1 MEEEKQGQT
10 EGQGTPQQPE
20 APPPI
25 EVAPRTSGLA
35 IASLVLGILG
45 LFLCVTAPIGLILG
59 IIAITQINR
68 DPERITGRALAIA
81 GVIVSGIIMFFSI
94 FLAAILFPVFQK
106 ARERA
111 QQSQCLNNVK
121 QLSVSM
127 QMYLSDWRDAYPP
140 TGRWNE
146 AVSPYYRRSEIL
158 VCPRVKPAEPSYAM
172 NDRLAGRLARDV
184 KYAASTVS
192 LFESV
197 PGPNR
202 AGGPELLPAPPR
214 HSSGHS
220 VGYVDGHAETRRTEE
235 LNKEYWDP
243 TAETEIQETTQSDDM
258 SGG

>member
-127 QMYLSDWRDAYPP
+127 QMYLTDWDAYPP
-140 TGRWNE
+140 VGRWND
-146 AVSPYYRRSEIL
+146 AVQPYFRRPEVM

-172 NDRLAGRLARDV
+172 NERLSGRLSKDV
-184 KYAASTVS
+184 KSPASTIS

-220 VGYVDGHAETRRTEE
+220 VGYVDGHAMTVNTEDVKTH
-235 LNKEYWDP
+235 NWNP
-243 TAETEIQETTQSDDM
+243 AASFTQPLPSEGM
-258 SGG
+258 EGG